1 MDDAARERAAGRAPK
16 RAMAPDP
23 APDPAPDAAVPAL
36 RVRAATYLL
45 RGRGAGRE
53 VLVVD
58 HVHHPEAGTQ
68 VPGGGVEAGETLDAA
83 ARREVLEETGLLLAG
98 PLTAVGV
105 AHLPAPA
112 GPGTVTVFFSA
123 ATDDRRA
130 SWDHT
135 VTGGAARPEPGSD
148 AGLLFRCSFVPLSRA
163 RAAGTNH
170 HFSCVHLLR

>member
-1 MDDAARERAAGRAPK
+1 M
-16 RAMAPDP
+16 
-23 APDPAPDAAVPAL
+23 
-36 RVRAATYLL
+36 L
-45 RGRGAGRE
+45 RGQGTGRE

-83 ARREVLEETGLLLAG
+83 ARREVLEETGLLLAD
-98 PLTAVGV
+98 PLVAVGV
-105 AHLPAPA
+105 AHVPAPS

-123 ATDDRRA
+123 EIDDRRT

-135 VTGGAARPEPGSD
+135 VTGGAGHPDPGSD

-163 RAAGTNH
+163 RAAGSNH
-170 HFSCVHLLR
+170 HFSCAHLLH